1 MASLQRGEALP
12 SVASAHC
19 PSLTC
24 PHPLLLPVHPA
35 QRLAASW
42 SSPCFPDTT
51 CARCAP
57 YASSD
62 LSCLLQLGKTD
73 TRVRAQLPSLSQ
85 LQAERIPSPRV
96 GNSGSITLPHC
107 SRPLALQAEAHSMLK
122 LRPLPQTQAPLLR
135 CVQEQLHAP
144 RQVLN
149 SPPP

>member
-1 MASLQRGEALP
+1 MWLLLIVPALP
-12 SVASAHC
+12 AHTPC
-19 PSLTC
+19 CSLCT
-24 PHPLLLPVHPA
+24 LPKGSLRPGARPA
-35 QRLAASW
+35 FPTPRVRAVLPMPPVTFLAFCNWGRL
-42 SSPCFPDTT
+42 
-51 CARCAP
+51 
-57 YASSD
+57 
-62 LSCLLQLGKTD
+62 